1 MSEEEKRESAWG
13 FEEAASP
20 SPLASPPASPPAPSP
35 TVPLLPVHQA
45 SPMPLVLAG
54 VSTGQMLLLK
64 RFKDAVRQGKPIPN
78 MHIIQPV
85 LLGGAGACAF
95 GGLLSALGFLRY
107 VAIALARAT
116 TKYSI
121 TFITHDSHQVLKALL
136 LPAGIVLRSVSTP
149 AVLTPEQKRDSFPDS
164 LTSGNTVPK
173 CEVSLIRARRVEIHM
188 EECLDAI
195 ESQESNGT
203 ISFIAINF
211 FALVGLS
218 EFTITLL
225 PVYRFLRQEGWHIA
239 ELLNVRAPASFE
251 RSFRQ
256 VYPRLYKRLQ
266 RASAEEVGWKDVTH
280 WMWPLFTDRWTS
292 WRVRKLRLSA
302 CPLTDPVTEL
312 PVHDWPRSVPL
323 LYGFSEKV
331 VECPGYWPSS
341 VRVCGFWLPPD
352 RGVSGTTHLAPKLA
366 EFLLRSADSKP
377 VFIGLSSITSMGF
390 LQNPLGMLQVVTDV
404 LKAVNMRGVLFTAGH
419 PSLEAVVTS
428 AAGLATSCLEKEGLT
443 LDHNLFCY
451 SGSHSSR
458 WKWNDCCL
466 SSRRSSSGDMPVYS
480 RPVLLGGAN
489 VMAWSVSTAS
499 QAIPSRPRRD
509 QA

>member
-1 MSEEEKRESAWG
+1 MATCNVG
-13 FEEAASP
+13 VFMAFGTLGDIL
-20 SPLASPPASPPAPSP
+20 PLA
-35 TVPLLPVHQA
+35 
-45 SPMPLVLAG
+45 
-54 VSTGQMLLLK
+54 
-64 RFKDAVRQGKPIPN
+64 
-78 MHIIQPV
+78 
-85 LLGGAGACAF
+85 
-95 GGLLSALGFLRY
+95 Y

-164 LTSGNTVPK
+164 LTS
-173 CEVSLIRARRVEIHM
+173 EIHM

-195 ESQESNGT
+195 ESQESHGT

-211 FALVGLS
+211 FAL
-218 EFTITLL
+218 
-225 PVYRFLRQEGWHIA
+225 EGWHIA
-239 ELLNVRAPASFE
+239 ELLNVRCIVLAPYVMPYSAPASFE

-419 PSLEAVVTS
+419 PSLEAAVTS

-443 LDHNLFCY
+443 LGHNLFCY
-451 SGSHSSR
+451 SGYVPYNDLFPKCSVVIHHGGSGTTAACLHAGVPQVICPFILDQFYWAERMSWLGVSPQPLKPYHLVPDATKLEISGAVDAVTLAVREALTDRIKTNAMELASSI
-458 WKWNDCCL
+458 NDEDGC
-466 SSRRSSSGDMPVYS
+466 SRAVQIIMEETP
-480 RPVLLGGAN
+480 
-489 VMAWSVSTAS
+489 
-499 QAIPSRPRRD
+499 
-509 QA
+509 

>member
-1 MSEEEKRESAWG
+1 MATCNVG
-13 FEEAASP
+13 VFMAFGTLGDIL
-20 SPLASPPASPPAPSP
+20 PLA
-35 TVPLLPVHQA
+35 
-45 SPMPLVLAG
+45 
-54 VSTGQMLLLK
+54 
-64 RFKDAVRQGKPIPN
+64 
-78 MHIIQPV
+78 
-85 LLGGAGACAF
+85 
-95 GGLLSALGFLRY
+95 Y

-239 ELLNVRAPASFE
+239 ELLNVRFIVLAPYVMPYSAPASFE

-451 SGSHSSR
+451 SGYVPYNDLFPKCSVVIHHGGSGTTAACLHAGVPQVICPFILDQFYWAERMSWLGVSPQPLKPYHLVPDATKLEISGAVDAVTLAVREALTDRIKTNAMELASSI
-458 WKWNDCCL
+458 NDEDGC
-466 SSRRSSSGDMPVYS
+466 SRAVQIIMEETP
-480 RPVLLGGAN
+480 
-489 VMAWSVSTAS
+489 
-499 QAIPSRPRRD
+499 
-509 QA
+509 